1 MQRIA
6 PDVYV
11 ETVWP
16 GINVGAIITSE
27 GIILVDTPLIP
38 EEAHLWR
45 ENLSAVSDQPIIY
58 VINTDFHPD
67 RVVGNRWFNAPV
79 IAHEGVWEKARTYGN
94 GFRQQLIDVLAD
106 ECPQAV
112 REMVTWRVTLPQLTF
127 TARLTLYKGEQA
139 VELIHV
145 GGATPASSLVYLPE
159 VRVVFTGDT
168 VVHGMH
174 PLGAQADSKQWLKAL
189 NTIRK
194 MRVERIVPGRGPLGD
209 KQDTYPLSEYI
220 RQLRARVRR
229 LYLAG
234 RSKAE
239 ASVLVSE
246 FLEYFPV
253 PDDQRDTIRARVKG
267 SVDRVYEEMK
277 TGQDAT

>member
-1 MQRIA
+1 MQRVA
-6 PDVYV
+6 PNVYV
-11 ETVWP
+11 ETVWS
-16 GINVGAIITSE
+16 GINVGAVITSE

-38 EEAHLWR
+38 AEARLWR
-45 ENLSAVSDQPIIY
+45 ENLSTVSDQPIIY

-67 RVVGNRWFNAPV
+67 RVVGNCWFNAPV
-79 IAHEGVWEKARTYGN
+79 IAHEGVWEKACTYGN
-94 GFRQQLIDVLAD
+94 GFRQQLIDSLAD
-106 ECPQAV
+106 KYPPAV
-112 REMVTWRVTLPQLTF
+112 REMVTWKMVLPQLTF
-127 TARLTLYKGEQA
+127 TARLTLYKGDQA

-145 GGATPASSLVYLPE
+145 GGATPASGLVYLPE
-159 VRVVFTGDT
+159 ARVVFTGDT

-174 PLGAQADSKQWLKAL
+174 PLGVQANSKQWLKAL

-194 MRVERIVPGRGPLGD
+194 MRVERIVPGRGPVGD

-220 RQLRARVRR
+220 RQLRARVRQ

-234 RSKAE
+234 RSKTE
-239 ASVLVSE
+239 AGVLVSE

-253 PDDQRDTIRARVKG
+253 PDDQREAIRASVKG

-277 TGQDAT
+277 AGQDAA